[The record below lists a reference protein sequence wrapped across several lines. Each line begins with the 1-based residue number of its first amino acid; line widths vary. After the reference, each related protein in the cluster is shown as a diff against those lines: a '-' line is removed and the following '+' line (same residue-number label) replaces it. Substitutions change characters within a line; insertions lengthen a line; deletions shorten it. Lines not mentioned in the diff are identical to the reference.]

1 MPSLLEAPPE
11 APQRSRAVLG
21 LEKPARDEGPRG
33 APQDGAAGAAWCW
46 GTPRAGPSYCPWR
59 ASSRRCSGER
69 SAARSSPNGGADA
82 ERPPGSARACR
93 SALYAQ
99 GKFDPALNPQ
109 AKFVNAK
116 FGPKDYQQSDKAR
129 RGGLVVPAGP
139 RRPPP
144 G

>member
-1 MPSLLEAPPE
+1 MLKAQT
-11 APQRSRAVLG
+11 ARRGKKAG
-21 LEKPARDEGPRG
+21 LSSARLYG
-33 APQDGAAGAAWCW
+33 AP
-46 GTPRAGPSYCPWR
+46 
-59 ASSRRCSGER
+59 ASDR
-69 SAARSSPNGGADA
+69 
-82 ERPPGSARACR
+82 
-93 SALYAQ
+93 
-99 GKFDPALNPQ
+99 DPALNPQ

>member
-1 MPSLLEAPPE
+1 M
-11 APQRSRAVLG
+11 
-21 LEKPARDEGPRG
+21 
-33 APQDGAAGAAWCW
+33 
-46 GTPRAGPSYCPWR
+46 
-59 ASSRRCSGER
+59 
-69 SAARSSPNGGADA
+69 SAARPTAPEEAGGADA
-82 ERPPGSARACR
+82 AAEPPARHGRTCR

-116 FGPKDYQQSDKAR
+116 FGPKDYRQSGKAR

-144 G
+144 DEDVTKR

>member
-1 MPSLLEAPPE
+1 M
-11 APQRSRAVLG
+11 
-21 LEKPARDEGPRG
+21 
-33 APQDGAAGAAWCW
+33 
-46 GTPRAGPSYCPWR
+46 
-59 ASSRRCSGER
+59 
-69 SAARSSPNGGADA
+69 SAARPTAPEEAGGADA
-82 ERPPGSARACR
+82 AEPRHGTCR

-116 FGPKDYQQSDKAR
+116 FGPKDYRQSGKAR

-144 G
+144 DEDVTKR

>member
-1 MPSLLEAPPE
+1 MSA
-11 APQRSRAVLG
+11 
-21 LEKPARDEGPRG
+21 
-33 APQDGAAGAAWCW
+33 
-46 GTPRAGPSYCPWR
+46 
-59 ASSRRCSGER
+59 ER
-69 SAARSSPNGGADA
+69 STAPEEAGGADA
-82 ERPPGSARACR
+82 AEPRHGRTCR

-116 FGPKDYQQSDKAR
+116 FGPKDYQQSGKAR

-144 G
+144 DEDVTKR